1 MLLAVSCD
9 ILIRVVIGYGLHNLG
24 MVVLF
29 PAGARGV
36 SHPQTCSRP
45 GLGST
50 QLPFVQWALRS
61 LSLGLKWLE
70 FDAYHAVPSGADI

>member
-1 MLLAVSCD
+1 MVSRG
-9 ILIRVVIGYGLHNLG
+9 ILIRTVIGYGLHNLEI
-24 MVVLF
+24 VVLF

-50 QLPFVQWALRS
+50 QPPSVQWALRC
-61 LSLGLKWLE
+61 LSLGLKWLKC
-70 FDAYHAVPSGADI
+70 DVYHAVASGADI